1 MPQESKYVYGILS
14 NSAERSFGEIGIDKE
29 EVYCI
34 NFKDISAVV
43 GDSALKTYEV
53 TREKLLAH
61 EQVIREV
68 MKEHTIIPMTFG
80 TVAKDKKDVENMLER
95 MYAEFEQ
102 VLKRIEDKLQIDVKA
117 IWNKDIIY
125 TDILGEDEE
134 IRKLSEKVSKKPA
147 DKTYRERVELGKKVM
162 SVLGKRK
169 KEYINEIT
177 DALSP
182 YIEDSQQNKLTDD
195 KMIMNTSFLLN
206 KAKEQEIYRKLDE
219 LDEQYGEDVQIIA
232 VGPLPP
238 YNFSHIEIKPVD
250 FKTIDAARKTL
261 GLSKEAPMSKIEE
274 AYNRLALQF
283 HPDRNPDASANE
295 KFKKV
300 ERAYSTVRDYCSRYA
315 YSFRKKDVEKTLM
328 VYSGGKKP
336 RDFTR

>member
-1 MPQESKYVYGILS
+1 
-14 NSAERSFGEIGIDKE
+14 
-29 EVYCI
+29 
-34 NFKDISAVV
+34 
-43 GDSALKTYEV
+43 
-53 TREKLLAH
+53 
-61 EQVIREV
+61 

>member
-1 MPQESKYVYGILS
+1 
-14 NSAERSFGEIGIDKE
+14 
-29 EVYCI
+29 
-34 NFKDISAVV
+34 
-43 GDSALKTYEV
+43 V

-68 MKEHTIIPMTFG
+68 MKAHTVIPMTFG
-80 TVAKDKKDVENMLER
+80 TVAKDEKDVEDMLER
-95 MYAEFEQ
+95 MYAEFKQ

-117 IWNKDIIY
+117 IWDKDIIY
-125 TDILGEDEE
+125 TGILGEDEE
-134 IRKLSEKVSKKPA
+134 IRRLSEKVSKNPA
-147 DKTYRERVELGKKVM
+147 DKTYEERVELGKKVM

-169 KEYINEIT
+169 KEHINEIT

-182 YIEDSQQNKLTDD
+182 YIEDSQQNKLTED

-206 KAKEQEIYRKLDE
+206 KAKEQEIYRKLDV

-295 KFKKV
+295 KFKEV
-300 ERAYSTVRDYCSRYA
+300 ERAYSTLRDYCSRYV
-315 YSFRKKDVEKTLM
+315 YSFRRKDVEKTLM
-328 VYSGGKKP
+328 V
-336 RDFTR
+336 RE

>member
-1 MPQESKYVYGILS
+1 MPQEGKYVYGILS
-14 NSAERSFGEIGIDKE
+14 NSAGRSFGEIGIDKE

-80 TVAKDKKDVENMLER
+80 TVAKDEKDVENMLER
-95 MYAEFEQ
+95 MYAEFKQ

-117 IWNKDIIY
+117 IWDKDIIY
-125 TDILGEDEE
+125 TGILGEDEE
-134 IRKLSEKVSKKPA
+134 IRKLSEKVSKNPA
-147 DKTYRERVELGKKVM
+147 DKTYEERVELGKKVM

-169 KEYINEIT
+169 KEHINEIT

-182 YIEDSQQNKLTDD
+182 YIEDSQQNKLTED

-206 KAKEQEIYRKLDE
+206 KAKEQEIYRKLDV

-295 KFKKV
+295 KFKEV
-300 ERAYSTVRDYCSRYA
+300 ERAYSTLRDYCSRYV
-315 YSFRKKDVEKTLM
+315 YSFRRKDVEKTLM
-328 VYSGGKKP
+328 V
-336 RDFTR
+336 RE

>member
-1 MPQESKYVYGILS
+1 MPQEGKYVYGIIS
-14 NSAERSFGEIGIDKE
+14 SSAGRSFGEIGIDKE

-80 TVAKDKKDVENMLER
+80 TVAKDKKDIENMLER
-95 MYAEFEQ
+95 MYAEFKQ
-102 VLKRIEDKLQIDVKA
+102 VLRRITNKLQIDVKA
-117 IWNKDIIY
+117 IWNKEVVY
-125 TDILGEDEE
+125 RSILGEDEE
-134 IRKLSEKVSKKPA
+134 IRRLSEKVSKKPA
-147 DKTYRERVELGKKVM
+147 DKNYEERVELGKKVM
-162 SVLGKRK
+162 SVLGRRK

-182 YIEDSQQNKLTDD
+182 YIEGSQLNKLTDD
-195 KMIMNTSFLLN
+195 KMIMNTSFLVD
-206 KAKEQEIYRKLDE
+206 KGKEKEFYRKLDE

-261 GLSKEAPMSKIEE
+261 GLGKEATMSKIEE

-283 HPDRNPDASANE
+283 HPDRNPEASANE
-295 KFKKV
+295 KFKEV
-300 ERAYSTVRDYCSRYA
+300 ERAYSTVRDYCSRYV
-315 YSFRKKDVEKTLM
+315 YSFRRKDVEKTLM
-328 VYSGGKKP
+328 VRK
-336 RDFTR
+336 

>member
-1 MPQESKYVYGILS
+1 MPQEGKYVYGILN
-14 NSAERSFGEIGIDKE
+14 NSAGRSFGEIGIDKE

-80 TVAKDKKDVENMLER
+80 TVAKDEKDVEDMLER
-95 MYAEFEQ
+95 MYAEFKQ

-117 IWNKDIIY
+117 IWDKDIIY
-125 TDILGEDEE
+125 TGILGEDEE
-134 IRKLSEKVSKKPA
+134 IRRLSEKVSKNPA
-147 DKTYRERVELGKKVM
+147 DKTYEERVELGKKVM

-169 KEYINEIT
+169 KEHINEIT

-182 YIEDSQQNKLTDD
+182 YIEDSQQNKLTED
-195 KMIMNTSFLLN
+195 KMIMNTSFLVN
-206 KAKEQEIYRKLDE
+206 KAKEQEIYRKLDV

-261 GLSKEAPMSKIEE
+261 DLSKEAPMSKIEE

-295 KFKKV
+295 KFKEV
-300 ERAYSTVRDYCSRYA
+300 ERAYSTLRDYCSRYV
-315 YSFRKKDVEKTLM
+315 YSFRRKDVEKTLM
-328 VYSGGKKP
+328 V
-336 RDFTR
+336 RE

>member
-1 MPQESKYVYGILS
+1 MPQEGKYVYGIL
-14 NSAERSFGEIGIDKE
+14 NNGEERSFGEIGIDKE

-68 MKEHTIIPMTFG
+68 MKEHTIIPMMFG
-80 TVAKDKKDVENMLER
+80 TVAKDKKDVGDMLDR
-95 MYAEFEQ
+95 MYVEFKQ
-102 VLKRIEDKLQIDVKA
+102 VLQRITNKLQIDVKA
-117 IWNKDIIY
+117 IWNKDVIY
-125 TDILGEDEE
+125 TGILGEDEE

-177 DALSP
+177 DALSS

-261 GLSKEAPMSKIEE
+261 GLSKEVPMSKIEE

-295 KFKKV
+295 KFKKI
-300 ERAYSTVRDYCSRYA
+300 EQAYSTLRDYCSRYV
-315 YSFRKKDVEKTLM
+315 YSFRRKDVEKTLM
-328 VYSGGKKP
+328 VYSGGK
-336 RDFTR
+336 R

>member
-1 MPQESKYVYGILS
+1 MVENKGKYVYGILN
-14 NSAERSFGEIGIDKE
+14 NSEERNFGEIGIDKE
-29 EVYCI
+29 EVYTI

-68 MKEHTIIPMTFG
+68 MKAHTVIPMTFG
-80 TVAKDKKDVENMLER
+80 TVAKDEKDVENMLER
-95 MYAEFEQ
+95 MYVEFKQ
-102 VLKRIEDKLQIDVKA
+102 VLERIENKLQIDVKA
-117 IWNKDIIY
+117 IWNKDVIY
-125 TDILGEDEE
+125 TGILGEDEE

-147 DKTYRERVELGKKVM
+147 DKTYNERVELGKKVM
-162 SVLGKRK
+162 SAVDKRK
-169 KEYINEIT
+169 EGYIKEIT
-177 DALSP
+177 EALRTH
-182 YIEDSQQNKLTDD
+182 IEDSQQNKLKDD
-195 KMIMNTSFLLN
+195 KMIMNTSFLVA
-206 KAKEQEIYRKLDE
+206 KAKEKEIYKKLDE
-219 LDEQYGEDVQIIA
+219 LDEKYGEDMQVIA

-238 YNFSHIEIKPVD
+238 YSFSHIEIKPMD
-250 FKTIDAARKTL
+250 FETIDSARRTL
-261 GLSKEAPMSKIEE
+261 GLGKGATMSEIDD

-300 ERAYSTVRDYCSRYA
+300 ERAYSTLRDYCSRYA

-328 VYSGGKKP
+328 VYS
-336 RDFTR
+336 

>member
-1 MPQESKYVYGILS
+1 MVENKGKYVYGILN
-14 NSAERSFGEIGIDKE
+14 NSEERNFGEIGIDKE

-68 MKEHTIIPMTFG
+68 MKAHTVIPMTFG
-80 TVAKDKKDVENMLER
+80 TVAKDEKDVENMLER
-95 MYAEFEQ
+95 MYVEFKQ
-102 VLKRIEDKLQIDVKA
+102 VLERIENKLQIDVKA
-117 IWNKDIIY
+117 IWNKDVAY
-125 TDILGEDEE
+125 RSILREDEE

-147 DKTYRERVELGKKVM
+147 DKTYNERVELGKKVM
-162 SVLGKRK
+162 SVLGKK
-169 KEYINEIT
+169 KEGYIKEIT
-177 DALSP
+177 EALRTH
-182 YIEDSQQNKLTDD
+182 IEDSQQNKLKDD
-195 KMIMNTSFLLN
+195 KMIMNTSFLVA
-206 KAKEQEIYRKLDE
+206 KAKEKEIYKKLDE
-219 LDEQYGEDVQIIA
+219 LDEKYGEDMQVIA

-238 YNFSHIEIKPVD
+238 YSFSHIEIKPMD
-250 FKTIDAARKTL
+250 FETIDSARRTL
-261 GLSKEAPMSKIEE
+261 GLGKGATMSEIDD

-295 KFKKV
+295 RFKKV

-328 VYSGGKKP
+328 VYS
-336 RDFTR
+336 